1 MELSVKDYHYDGWA
15 DLDEIDL
22 EELSSG
28 ISSDWKEI
36 FSLLFDKEGKKL
48 SIFLNKN

>member
-28 ISSDWKEI
+28 ISSDWK
-36 FSLLFDKEGKKL
+36 
-48 SIFLNKN
+48 